1 MTEEK
6 MGVNNSSVTPAEQ
19 PQPETTEDN
28 TSSSSVVN
36 QVPQSSGVTTAGA
49 KTYTEEDL
57 NRILHTRTKEY
68 SEKIKKLEEELNKY
82 KQSSSST
89 NKESLTSDDLSAE
102 DKLFLDYFKTKILP
116 RLDIGLKSE
125 QQEIINA
132 IIEREKYA
140 QQMYLQSGENYIK
153 EQAAEM
159 KLNED
164 GVNILKDMV
173 AAKILNDETMLQRF
187 KMRDPN
193 VFKDAFESI
202 KASFKTVIENK
213 AKEEVKNIVKTKQV
227 TTQVKQPVSGIG
239 APITEKKPLT
249 DEELL
254 EMAFQR
260 VKQGG

>member
-1 MTEEK
+1 MEQKE

-19 PQPETTEDN
+19 THPETTVDN
-28 TSSSSVVN
+28 SSSSTVAS
-36 QVPQSSGVTTAGA
+36 QEPQSSGVTTAGS

-57 NRILHTRTKEY
+57 NRILHARTKEY
-68 SEKIKKLEEELNKY
+68 SEKIKKIEEELEKY
-82 KQSSSST
+82 KKSSSST
-89 NKESLTSDDLSAE
+89 NKESQASDDLSAE
-102 DKLFLDYFKTKILP
+102 DKMFLEYFKTKILP
-116 RLDIGLKSE
+116 KLELGLKSE

-153 EQAAEM
+153 EQAAEL
-159 KLNED
+159 KVNEE

-173 AAKILNDETMLQRF
+173 AAKILNDENLLQRF

-202 KASFKTVIENK
+202 KSSFKSIIENK
-213 AKEEVKNIVKTKQV
+213 AKEEVKNIVKTKQA
-227 TTQVKQPVSGIG
+227 TTQVKQPISGIG
-239 APITEKKPLT
+239 APITERKPLS

-260 VKQGG
+260 IKQGG

>member
-19 PQPETTEDN
+19 PQPEITEDN
-28 TSSSSVVN
+28 SSSSSVVN
-36 QVPQSSGVTTAGA
+36 QVSQSSGVTTAGA

-68 SEKIKKLEEELNKY
+68 SEKIKKMEEELNKY
-82 KQSSSST
+82 KQSSSSV
-89 NKESLTSDDLSAE
+89 NKESQTSDDLSAE
-102 DKLFLDYFKTKILP
+102 DKLFLDYLKTKILP

-153 EQAAEM
+153 EQATEM

-164 GVNILKDMV
+164 GINILKDMV
-173 AAKILNDETMLQRF
+173 AAKILNDEKLLQRF

-202 KASFKTVIENK
+202 KASFKAVIENK
-213 AKEEVKNIVKTKQV
+213 AKEEVKNIVKTKQA

-239 APITEKKPLT
+239 APITEKKPLS